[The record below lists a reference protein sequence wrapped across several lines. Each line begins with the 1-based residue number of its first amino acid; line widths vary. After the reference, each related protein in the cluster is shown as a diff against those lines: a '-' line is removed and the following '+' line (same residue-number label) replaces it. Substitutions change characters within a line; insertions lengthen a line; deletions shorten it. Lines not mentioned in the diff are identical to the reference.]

1 MSNRELVIDLVKK
14 LPEDTPL
21 EEIVRQI
28 EFVAGI
34 KEGLDQSEREEGI
47 SIEEV
52 RQLIEKW
59 TSESSS

>member
-28 EFVAGI
+28 EFVAGVNEALDQAKRGEGIPAEEARRLI
-34 KEGLDQSEREEGI
+34 KEWI
-47 SIEEV
+47 
-52 RQLIEKW
+52 
-59 TSESSS
+59 SESS